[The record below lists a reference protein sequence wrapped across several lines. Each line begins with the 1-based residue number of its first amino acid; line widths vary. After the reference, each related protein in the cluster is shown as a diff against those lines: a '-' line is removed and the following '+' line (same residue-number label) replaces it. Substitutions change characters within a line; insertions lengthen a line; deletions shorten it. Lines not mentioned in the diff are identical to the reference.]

1 MKSFGMVSLDSQVCP
16 RCNGTR
22 HLKGEHGLI
31 LCPKCGTD
39 LLWTVSRL
47 PKEARAVSFGVLKP
61 YPWLLPAMQAAWEVA
76 NRPEP
81 NWWFTMEGNFGIG
94 KTALIYAMC
103 NHLIERGFAV
113 LYMRAF
119 EAMQHIKDGFSD
131 NTASDRTT
139 ALQTVR
145 VLALDEIAYSMS
157 DYDSKVLSDIL
168 GYRYARGG
176 ELLTLMA
183 YNPPHALPPLVASRI
198 MDGRSRFFKLAGTD
212 LRPHVRG

>member
-1 MKSFGMVSLDSQVCP
+1 MQFSSMAFQGSVCP

-22 HLKGEHGLI
+22 HLKGEQGLI
-31 LCPKCGTD
+31 LCPVCGTD

-47 PKEARAVSFGVLKP
+47 PSEARAVTFDVLKP
-61 YPWLLPAMQAAWEVA
+61 YPWLLPAMESAWEVV
-76 NRPEP
+76 NRPAP
-81 NWWFTMEGNFGIG
+81 SWWFTMEGNFGIG

-103 NHLIERGFAV
+103 NYLIGRGIPV

-139 ALQTVR
+139 ALQTVK
-145 VLALDEIAYSMS
+145 VLALDELAYSMS
-157 DYDSKVLSDIL
+157 EYDSKVISDIM
-168 GYRYARGG
+168 GYRYARGN

-183 YNPPHALPPLVASRI
+183 YNPPHTLPPLVASRI